1 MDMNPELPQVRPNA
15 EIAPQIPGG
24 IEYFP
29 DGSSR
34 SVESRPTYSP
44 EQQPAHQEQ
53 LSPQAPIATPVDP
66 TQLAVPQ
73 AIQPVSQP
81 TDGVATGLPAIAAD
95 DDLME
100 KEWVDK
106 VKKIID
112 LTRGNPY
119 EQAKSVAALQADY
132 LKKRYNRTIGEGS
145 GEQTAA

>member
-1 MDMNPELPQVRPNA
+1 MDMNPEQPQVRPNA

-53 LSPQAPIATPVDP
+53 LSPQAPVSPVAS
-66 TQLAVPQ
+66 TQLATPQ

-81 TDGVATGLPAIAAD
+81 TDGVVTGLPAIAAD

-132 LKKRYNRTIGEGS
+132 LKKRYNRTIVEGR

>member
-1 MDMNPELPQVRPNA
+1 MDMNPELPQVRTNA

-44 EQQPAHQEQ
+44 EQQPAHQER
-53 LSPQAPIATPVDP
+53 LSPQAPVSPVDS
-66 TQLAVPQ
+66 TQLATPQ

-81 TDGVATGLPAIAAD
+81 TDGVVTGLPAIAAD
-95 DDLME
+95 DELME

-112 LTRGNPY
+112 LTRANPY

>member
-44 EQQPAHQEQ
+44 EQQQAHQEQ
-53 LSPQAPIATPVDP
+53 LSPQAPVIPVDP

-81 TDGVATGLPAIAAD
+81 TDGVVMGLPAIAAD
-95 DDLME
+95 DELME

>member
-44 EQQPAHQEQ
+44 ERQPAHQEQ
-53 LSPQAPIATPVDP
+53 LSPQAPVTPVDL
-66 TQLAVPQ
+66 TQLATPQ
-73 AIQPVSQP
+73 VVQPISQP

-132 LKKRYNRTIGEGS
+132 LKKRYNRTIGEVS